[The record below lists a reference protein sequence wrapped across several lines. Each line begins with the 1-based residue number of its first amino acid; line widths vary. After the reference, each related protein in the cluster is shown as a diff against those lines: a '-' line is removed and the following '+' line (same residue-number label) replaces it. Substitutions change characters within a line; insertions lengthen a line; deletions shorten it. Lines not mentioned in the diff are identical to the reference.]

1 MDTISA
7 QIDTRLYRTEVTS
20 ASGNI
25 LISDEPQE
33 LGGKNLGLNPTELL
47 AASLASCTVITLRM
61 YINRKQWNVSEI
73 DVKIDFERDSERNV
87 SLFTRKIEVI
97 GEIDDTQRQ
106 RLETIANSC
115 PIHKTLTHA
124 IEIKTTLI

>member
-1 MDTISA
+1 MNTISA
-7 QIDTRLYRTEVTS
+7 KIDTRLYRTEITS

-25 LISDEPQE
+25 VIADEPQE
-33 LGGKNLGLNPTELL
+33 MGGKNLGFSPSELL
-47 AASLASCTVITLRM
+47 ASSLASCTLITLRM
-61 YINRKQWNVSEI
+61 YINRKQWDVSEI
-73 DVKIDFERDSERNV
+73 NVKVDFERDSEQNV

-97 GEIDDTQRQ
+97 GEVDDKQRQ

-115 PIHKTLTHA
+115 PIHKTLTHS

>member
-7 QIDTRLYRTEVTS
+7 KIDTRLYRTEITS

-25 LISDEPQE
+25 LISDEPQQ

-47 AASLASCTVITLRM
+47 ASSLASCTLITLRM
-61 YINRKQWNVSEI
+61 YINRKQWNVEEI
-73 DVKIDFERDSERNV
+73 NIKIDFERDSERNCT
-87 SLFTRKIEVI
+87 SFTRKIEVI

-115 PIHKTLTHA
+115 PIHKTLTHS

>member
-7 QIDTRLYRTEVTS
+7 QIDTRLYRTEITS

-25 LISDEPQE
+25 LISDEPQI

-73 DVKIDFERDSERNV
+73 NVKIDFERDSERNV

-97 GEIDDTQRQ
+97 GEVDETQRQ

-115 PIHKTLTHA
+115 PIHKTLTHS

>member
-7 QIDTRLYRTEVTS
+7 KIDTRLYRTEITS

-33 LGGKNLGLNPTELL
+33 IGGKNLGLNPTELL
-47 AASLASCTVITLRM
+47 ASALASCTVITLRM

-73 DVKIDFERDSERNV
+73 NVKIDFERDSERNV
-87 SLFTRKIEVI
+87 SVFTRKIEVI
-97 GEIDDTQRQ
+97 GEVDEVQRQ

>member
-25 LISDEPQE
+25 LISDEPQI
-33 LGGKNLGLNPTELL
+33 LGGNNLGLNPTELL

-61 YINRKQWNVSEI
+61 YINRKEWDVSEI
-73 DVKIDFERDSERNV
+73 NVKIDFERDSERNV

-97 GEIDDTQRQ
+97 GEVDQTQRQ

-115 PIHKTLTHA
+115 PIHKTLTHS

>member
-7 QIDTRLYRTEVTS
+7 KIDTRLYRTEITS
-20 ASGNI
+20 ASDNV

-61 YINRKQWNVSEI
+61 YINRKQWNVEEI
-73 DVKIDFERDSERNV
+73 NIKIDFERDSERNCT
-87 SLFTRKIEVI
+87 SFTRRIEVI
-97 GEIDDTQRQ
+97 GEVDETQRQ

-115 PIHKTLTHA
+115 PIHKTLTHS

>member
-25 LISDEPQE
+25 LISDEPQI

-61 YINRKQWNVSEI
+61 YINRKEWDVSEI
-73 DVKIDFERDSERNV
+73 NVKIDFERDSDRNV

-97 GEIDDTQRQ
+97 GEVDQTQRQ

-115 PIHKTLTHA
+115 PIHKTLTHS

>member
-1 MDTISA
+1 MDTIFA
-7 QIDTRLYRTEVTS
+7 QIGTHLYRTEITS

-25 LISDEPQE
+25 LIADEPLE
-33 LGGKNLGLNPTELL
+33 IGGKNLGLNPTELL
-47 AASLASCTVITLRM
+47 ASSLASCTVITLRM

-73 DVKIDFERDSERNV
+73 NVKIDFERDSDRNV

-97 GEIDDTQRQ
+97 GEVDDIQRQ

-115 PIHKTLTHA
+115 PIHKVLTHS

>member
-1 MDTISA
+1 MDTIEA
-7 QIDTRLYRTEVTS
+7 QIDTRLYRTEITS

-25 LISDEPQE
+25 LIADEPQQM
-33 LGGKNLGLNPTELL
+33 GGKNLGLNPTELL
-47 AASLASCTVITLRM
+47 ASSLASCTVITLRM

-73 DVKIDFERDSERNV
+73 NVKIDFERDSERNV

-97 GEIDDTQRQ
+97 GEVDETQRQ

-115 PIHKTLTHA
+115 PIHKVLTHS

>member
-7 QIDTRLYRTEVTS
+7 QIGTRLYRTEITS

-25 LISDEPQE
+25 LIADEPQE
-33 LGGKNLGLNPTELL
+33 IGGKNLGLNPTELL

-73 DVKIDFERDSERNV
+73 NVKIDFERDSDRNV

-97 GEIDDTQRQ
+97 GEVDDIQKQ

-115 PIHKTLTHA
+115 PIHKVLTHS

>member
-1 MDTISA
+1 MDTILA
-7 QIDTRLYRTEVTS
+7 QIDTRLYRTEITS

-25 LISDEPQE
+25 LISDEPQI

-61 YINRKQWNVSEI
+61 YINRKEWDVSEI
-73 DVKIDFERDSERNV
+73 NVKIDFERDSDRNV

-97 GEIDDTQRQ
+97 GEVDQTQRQ

-115 PIHKTLTHA
+115 PIHKTLTHS